1 MKHSKTFAIVLAL
14 AAAPAAFAAGTM
26 DGMDMKPSTE
36 SKQAPSPV
44 AAEIEKI
51 DMQAG
56 KVTLT
61 HAAIENLGMPAMT
74 MEFPVKN
81 RAALRNLKKGESVS
95 VMFDKVGGKPT
106 VVDIQ
111 RK

>member
-1 MKHSKTFAIVLAL
+1 MKHIKTFANVLAL
-14 AAAPAAFAAGTM
+14 AAAPAAFAAESM
-26 DGMDMKPSTE
+26 DGMDMKPAGHA
-36 SKQAPSPV
+36 KQAPSPV
-44 AAEIEKI
+44 AADIQKI
-51 DMQAG
+51 DLQAG
-56 KVTLT
+56 KVTLK

-74 MEFPVKN
+74 MAFPVKD
-81 RAALRNLKKGESVS
+81 RASLKNFKEGESVS

>member
-56 KVTLT
+56 KVTLK